1 MFILSIN
8 QSAINLPPRDVLPIN
23 TRRTSCES
31 KTSLLPCCF
40 PHLFGYAFEV
50 SALFIQFLFRCLVL
64 RCVSLLFL
72 FHYLLLQTRDP
83 RIWESLLN
91 NIHYEYIMPSCWRTW
106 IEFHVDLSNLGHY
119 CALCQIPIVG
129 LGLWTFVI

>member
-1 MFILSIN
+1 MLMFILSIN

-83 RIWESLLN
+83 RIWESLL
-91 NIHYEYIMPSCWRTW
+91 ITFIMSILCLPAGERG
-106 IEFHVDLSNLGHY
+106 LSFM
-119 CALCQIPIVG
+119 
-129 LGLWTFVI
+129 WTFLILDIIVHYVKYLLLGWDFGLS